1 MKQASLWWKNFV
13 KIYENQANKK
23 IFVYLLSMLVGLITG
38 IAVII
43 LKNTTAWVEQF
54 VDKLDESS
62 SIELLYLFFPALGIV
77 LTVFVIRVIIRRRVG
92 HDGIPRILYA
102 ISRREGIVEPH
113 NIFSS
118 AITSALTVGF
128 GGSVGLEGPVVTTG
142 GGIGSNLGRLFKLN
156 RRQRILLI
164 GSATA
169 AAISAIFEAPIAGI
183 VFALEVMMVD
193 LTTASLIPIS
203 LASITG
209 SLTSIFLT
217 GENVLYTY
225 IDAGEEHLN
234 FLLVLYYTFL
244 GILTG
249 LMAVYFSASYSLTV
263 SLFKRFKKK
272 RIKFLFGVFSL
283 GVLIYLFP
291 PLYGEG
297 YHSINEALS
306 QNYEFLF
313 ANSFLHGLPRNI
325 WVVILLLLGLSLIK
339 VFATTI
345 TFEAGG
351 IGGIFAPTMF
361 MGAMFGLAFALI
373 VNQTGLIHVN
383 PESSILVGMAGLLAS
398 IIQAPLTGIFL
409 ISELTHGYN
418 LMLPL
423 MISSIVSFTTVRIFH
438 TNSVYTKQLAKRG
451 DLLTHHADR
460 NALTLMNI
468 KDVIET
474 NFKELKPTDSL
485 RKLVD
490 IISDSERNVYPVID
504 DERNLVGLITLDN
517 VRKVMFHPEYYDNTL
532 VQELMFVPEVVLHD
546 TDPMEII
553 AEKIQKSG
561 KFNVAV
567 LDSNGK
573 YMGFVSRA
581 NVFSTYRSLLREF
594 SAE

>member
-54 VDKLDESS
+54 VDKLNENS
-62 SIELLYLFFPALGIV
+62 SIELLYLFFPALGII
-77 LTVFVIRVIIRRRVG
+77 LTVFVIRLIIRRRVG

-102 ISRREGIVEPH
+102 ISRREGLVEPH

-142 GGIGSNLGRLFKLN
+142 GAIGSNLGRLFKLN

-244 GILTG
+244 GVLTG
-249 LMAVYFSASYSLTV
+249 LLAVYFSASYSLTV
-263 SLFKRFKKK
+263 NLFKRFKKK
-272 RIKFLFGVFSL
+272 RMKFLFGAFSL
-283 GVLIYLFP
+283 GGLIYLFP

-306 QNYEFLF
+306 QNYDFLF
-313 ANSFLHGLPRNI
+313 ANNFLHGLPHNI
-325 WVVILLLLGLSLIK
+325 WIVILLLFGLSLIK

-361 MGAMFGLAFALI
+361 MGAMFGLALALL
-373 VNQTGLIHVN
+373 VNETGLIHVD
-383 PESSILVGMAGLLAS
+383 PESSVLVGMAGLLAS

-474 NFKELKPTDSL
+474 NFKELKPNDSL

-490 IISDSERNVYPVID
+490 IISDSERNVFPVID
-504 DERNLVGLITLDN
+504 KERNLLGIITLDN

-546 TDPMEII
+546 TDPMETI

-567 LDSNGK
+567 LDSKGK

>member
-1 MKQASLWWKNFV
+1 MKKASLWWKNFV

-43 LKNTTAWVEQF
+43 LKNTTAWVEQL
-54 VDKLDESS
+54 VAKLNESS
-62 SIELLYLFFPALGIV
+62 RIELLYLFFPALGIV
-77 LTVFVIRVIIRRRVG
+77 LTVFVIRLVIRRRVG

-118 AITSALTVGF
+118 AVTSALTVGF

-183 VFALEVMMVD
+183 VFALEVMMID
-193 LTTASLIPIS
+193 LTTASLVPIS

-217 GENVLYTY
+217 GENILYTY

-263 SLFKRFKKK
+263 NLFKKFKKK
-272 RIKFLFGVFSL
+272 RIKFLFGVISL

-313 ANSFLHGLPRNI
+313 ANNFLHGIPQNI
-325 WVVILLLLGLSLIK
+325 WTVILLLFGLSLIK

-361 MGAMFGLAFALI
+361 MGAMFGLALALL
-373 VNQTGLIHVN
+373 VNQSGLMYVN
-383 PESSILVGMAGLLAS
+383 PDSSILVGMAGLLAS

-490 IISDSERNVYPVID
+490 VISDSERNVYPVID
-504 DERNLVGLITLDN
+504 KERNLLGIITLDN
-517 VRKVMFHPEYYDNTL
+517 VRKVMFHPEYYDNTI
-532 VQELMFVPEVVLHD
+532 VQELMFVPGVVLHD
-546 TDPMEII
+546 SDPMETI

-567 LDSNGK
+567 LDSDGK

>member
-1 MKQASLWWKNFV
+1 MKKASVIWKHFIKV
-13 KIYENQANKK
+13 YENQANKK
-23 IFVYLLSMLVGLITG
+23 VFVYLLSILVGLVTG
-38 IAVII
+38 IAVVI
-43 LKNTTAWVEQF
+43 LKNTTAWIEEF
-54 VDKLDESS
+54 VDQLNESS
-62 SIELLYLFFPALGIV
+62 TFELLYLFFPALGIV
-77 LTVFVIRVIIRRRVG
+77 LTVMVIRLIIRKHVG

-102 ISRREGIVEPH
+102 ISRREGLVESH

-142 GGIGSNLGRLFKLN
+142 GSIGSNLGRMFRLN

-183 VFALEVMMVD
+183 VFALEVMMID

-209 SLTSIFLT
+209 SLVSIFIT

-225 IDAGEEHLN
+225 IDAGEEHLT
-234 FLLVLYYTFL
+234 FLLVLYYIFL
-244 GILTG
+244 GVLTG
-249 LMAVYFSASYSLTV
+249 LLAVYFSKSYSLTV
-263 SLFKRFKKK
+263 SFFNKFKKK
-272 RIKFLFGVFSL
+272 RVKFLFGILSL
-283 GVLIYLFP
+283 GILIYLFP
-291 PLYGEG
+291 SLYGEG
-297 YHSINEALS
+297 YQSINQALS
-306 QNYEFLF
+306 QNYDFLF
-313 ANSFLHGLPRNI
+313 ANSFLHNLPREGWI
-325 WVVILLLLGLSLIK
+325 VILLLFVLSLIK

-361 MGAMFGLAFALI
+361 MGAMFGLALALLI
-373 VNQTGLIHVN
+373 NKTGIIEVN
-383 PESSILVGMAGLLAS
+383 PASSILVGMAGLLAS

-423 MISSIVSFTTVRIFH
+423 MISSIVSFTIVRIFH

-451 DLLTHHADR
+451 DLLTHHADK

-468 KDVIET
+468 EDLIEK
-474 NFKELKPTDSL
+474 NFKELSPSDSL
-485 RKLVD
+485 KKLVE
-490 IISDSERNVYPVID
+490 IISDSKRNVYPVID
-504 DERNLVGLITLDN
+504 NERNLLGIITLDN
-517 VRKVMFHPEYYDNTL
+517 VRKVMFQQQYYDKVL
-532 VQELMFVPEVVLHD
+532 VEELMFVPEVVLHN
-546 TDPMEII
+546 TDSMETV

-567 LDSNGK
+567 LDESGK
-573 YMGFVSRA
+573 YLGFVSRA

-594 SAE
+594 SAD

>member
-1 MKQASLWWKNFV
+1 
-13 KIYENQANKK
+13 
-23 IFVYLLSMLVGLITG
+23 
-38 IAVII
+38 
-43 LKNTTAWVEQF
+43 
-54 VDKLDESS
+54 
-62 SIELLYLFFPALGIV
+62 
-77 LTVFVIRVIIRRRVG
+77 
-92 HDGIPRILYA
+92 
-102 ISRREGIVEPH
+102 
-113 NIFSS
+113 
-118 AITSALTVGF
+118 
-128 GGSVGLEGPVVTTG
+128 
-142 GGIGSNLGRLFKLN
+142 
-156 RRQRILLI
+156 
-164 GSATA
+164 
-169 AAISAIFEAPIAGI
+169 
-183 VFALEVMMVD
+183 
-193 LTTASLIPIS
+193 
-203 LASITG
+203 
-209 SLTSIFLT
+209 
-217 GENVLYTY
+217 
-225 IDAGEEHLN
+225 
-234 FLLVLYYTFL
+234 
-244 GILTG
+244 
-249 LMAVYFSASYSLTV
+249 
-263 SLFKRFKKK
+263 
-272 RIKFLFGVFSL
+272 
-283 GVLIYLFP
+283 
-291 PLYGEG
+291 
-297 YHSINEALS
+297 
-306 QNYEFLF
+306 
-313 ANSFLHGLPRNI
+313 
-325 WVVILLLLGLSLIK
+325 LLLLILSLIK

-361 MGAMFGLAFALI
+361 MGAMFGLALALI
-373 VNQTGLIHVN
+373 VNQTGLIQVD

-504 DERNLVGLITLDN
+504 KERNLVGLITLDN

-567 LDSNGK
+567 LDSKGK

>member
-1 MKQASLWWKNFV
+1 MKKASVIWKHFIKV
-13 KIYENQANKK
+13 YENQANKK
-23 IFVYLLSMLVGLITG
+23 VFVYLLSILVGLVTG
-38 IAVII
+38 IAVVI
-43 LKNTTAWVEQF
+43 LKNTTAWIEEF
-54 VDKLDESS
+54 VDQLNESS
-62 SIELLYLFFPALGIV
+62 TFELLYLFFPALGIV
-77 LTVFVIRVIIRRRVG
+77 LTVMVIRLIIRKHVG

-102 ISRREGIVEPH
+102 ISRREGLVESH

-142 GGIGSNLGRLFKLN
+142 GSIGSNLGRMFRLN

-183 VFALEVMMVD
+183 VFALEVMMID

-209 SLTSIFLT
+209 SLVSIFIT

-225 IDAGEEHLN
+225 IDAGEEHLT
-234 FLLVLYYTFL
+234 FLLVLYYIFL
-244 GILTG
+244 GVLTG
-249 LMAVYFSASYSLTV
+249 LLAVYFSKSYSLTV
-263 SLFKRFKKK
+263 SFFNKFKKK
-272 RIKFLFGVFSL
+272 RVKFLFGILSL
-283 GVLIYLFP
+283 GILIYLFP
-291 PLYGEG
+291 SLYGEG
-297 YHSINEALS
+297 YQSINQALS
-306 QNYEFLF
+306 QNYDFLF
-313 ANSFLHGLPRNI
+313 ANSFLHNLPREGWI
-325 WVVILLLLGLSLIK
+325 VILLLFVLSLIK

-361 MGAMFGLAFALI
+361 MGAMFGLALALLI
-373 VNQTGLIHVN
+373 NKTGIIEVN
-383 PESSILVGMAGLLAS
+383 PASSILVGMAGLLAS

-423 MISSIVSFTTVRIFH
+423 MISSIVSFTIVRIFH

-451 DLLTHHADR
+451 DLLTHHADK

-468 KDVIET
+468 EDLIEK
-474 NFKELKPTDSL
+474 NFKELSPSDSL
-485 RKLVD
+485 KKLVE

-504 DERNLVGLITLDN
+504 NERNLLGIITLDN
-517 VRKVMFHPEYYDNTL
+517 VRKVMFQQQYYDKVL
-532 VQELMFVPEVVLHD
+532 VEELMFVPEVVLHN
-546 TDPMEII
+546 TDSMETV

-567 LDSNGK
+567 LDESGK
-573 YMGFVSRA
+573 YLGFVSRA

-594 SAE
+594 SAD

>member
-263 SLFKRFKKK
+263 NLFKKFKKK
-272 RIKFLFGVFSL
+272 RLKFLFGVFSL
-283 GVLIYLFP
+283 GILIYLFP

-313 ANSFLHGLPRNI
+313 ANSFLHGLPHNI
-325 WVVILLLLGLSLIK
+325 WVIILLLLGLSLIK

-474 NFKELKPTDSL
+474 NFKELRPTDSL

-504 DERNLVGLITLDN
+504 NERNLVGLITLDN

-567 LDSNGK
+567 LDSEGK

-581 NVFSTYRSLLREF
+581 NVFSTYRNVLREF

>member
-38 IAVII
+38 LAVII

-54 VDKLDESS
+54 VDKLNENSG
-62 SIELLYLFFPALGIV
+62 IELLYLFFPALGIV

-142 GGIGSNLGRLFKLN
+142 GGIGSNLGKLFKLN

-183 VFALEVMMVD
+183 VFALEVMMID

-263 SLFKRFKKK
+263 NLFKKFKKK
-272 RIKFLFGVFSL
+272 RLKFLFGVFSL
-283 GVLIYLFP
+283 GILIYLFP

-297 YHSINEALS
+297 YHSINEALN
-306 QNYEFLF
+306 QNYDFLF
-313 ANSFLHGLPRNI
+313 ANSFLHGLPHNI
-325 WVVILLLLGLSLIK
+325 WVIILLLLILSLIK

-361 MGAMFGLAFALI
+361 MGAMFGLALALI
-373 VNQTGLIHVN
+373 VNQTGLIQVD

-504 DERNLVGLITLDN
+504 KERNLVGLITLDN

-532 VQELMFVPEVVLHD
+532 VQELMFVPEVVLHN

-567 LDSNGK
+567 LDSKGK